1 MVWAGQLRRRLTLEQ
16 RATTVDDAGQVDNTW
31 TTANTF
37 SGSVLDKGGAETIKG
52 DQVSATTTTVVIM
65 RTPRN
70 NTTPTPQ
77 MRLTFDHDGNT
88 RTLNIE
94 SVQHRDA
101 KQREL
106 WLYCSEAS

>member
-1 MVWAGQLRRRLTLEQ
+1 MVRAGQLRQRITLQQ
-16 RATTVDDAGQVDNTW
+16 RATTTDDAGQVDNTW

-37 SGSVLDKGGAETIKG
+37 SGSVLDKGGAEAIRG
-52 DQVSATTTTVVIM
+52 DQVSATTTAVVIM

-70 NTTPTPQ
+70 DTMPTPQ
-77 MRLTFDHDGNT
+77 MRVTYDDAGNS

-94 SVQHRDA
+94 SVQRRDG

-106 WLYCSEAS
+106 WLYCSEAN